1 LDQFPDEWKIQLAWM
16 RQSPP
21 DTPNPGLAFTMRLRQ
36 LRALLSEGIQ
46 SGDIRLEDPPSLAML
61 SRYVMDILWMPENI
75 VRAQGKHGALSN
87 ARDTVVRGVAER
99 GRRK

>member
-1 LDQFPDEWKIQLAWM
+1 M

-36 LRALLSEGIQ
+36 LRTLLSEGIQ
-46 SGDIRLEDPPSLAML
+46 SGDIRIEDPPSLAML

-75 VRAQGKHGALSN
+75 VRAHGKHAALVN
-87 ARDTVVRGVAER
+87 ARDTVLRGIVA
-99 GRRK
+99 RR